1 MPILRKELVPIGK
14 FLASTPE
21 GGRTWQDFTKE
32 FTTKLVNTTN
42 SMINAG
48 LRIPAPFGHKKLALP
63 EVTKNSTPPPYDNA
77 GYWLSLAIEKNDKNL
92 DALFGYVDVPGSDT
106 EPDTPYYK
114 AKNSA
119 KEVSLSYRDSFQDG
133 LGRIWQNC
141 IMHIALVN
149 HPIVPGQEE
158 FKDVPDNCF
167 VVNMS
172 MAEPDD
178 DDSANSSQLI
188 NQLRTALTT
197 SLELNLPSTT
207 NLKQFLRD
215 LLVAVLQLPNKQKE
229 PSLDIAPIYMSHGEE
244 MNLTLQQAE
253 ALAKSGTTNPA
264 TGKPFTVMDFGFQIT
279 AGSVDVKAL
288 ELSIAE
294 KDKTIATQQT
304 LLKALTDNL
313 KKGVTETVTKRLAAL
328 KDKKVI
334 SEDQFKAQFE
344 PKIAFE
350 MSLGADGSVA
360 PHPLELTISAL
371 EMATGSTGGS
381 TQVVNPRDG
390 GNPDAPVDLN
400 TLFKN
405 LQI

>member
-1 MPILRKELVPIGK
+1 MPILRKEVVPIGK
-14 FLASTPE
+14 FLASTPD
-21 GGRTWQDFTKE
+21 GGRVWQDFDMG
-32 FTTKLVNTTN
+32 FTTEMVNTTN
-42 SMINAG
+42 SMIGAG

-63 EVTKNSTPPPYDNA
+63 EITTSTPPAYDNA
-77 GYWLSLAIEKNDKNL
+77 GYWQSLAIEKNNKGL
-92 DALFGYVDVPGSDT
+92 DALFAYIDLPGSDNET
-106 EPDTPYYK
+106 NSMYYK

-119 KEVSLSYRDSFQDG
+119 KEVSLSYRDTFQDG
-133 LGRIWQNC
+133 LGRIWKNG

-158 FKDVPDNCF
+158 FKDVPDKSF

-172 MAEPDD
+172 MMDNDD
-178 DDSANSSQLI
+178 KADTQLM
-188 NQLRTALTT
+188 NELRAALTT
-197 SLELNLPSTT
+197 ALELNLPSTA
-207 NLKQFLRD
+207 NVKQFLRD
-215 LLVAVLQLPNKQKE
+215 LLVAVLQLPSKQKE

-253 ALAKSGTTNPA
+253 TLAKTGAVNPA
-264 TGKPFTVMDFGFQIT
+264 TGKPFTIMDFGFQIS

-288 ELSIAE
+288 ELAIVE
-294 KDKTIATQQT
+294 KDKTISAQQS

-313 KKGVTETVTKRLAAL
+313 KKGVTETVTKRLNVL
-328 KDKKVI
+328 KERKVI
-334 SEDQFKAQFE
+334 SEDAYKAQFE

-350 MSLGADGSVA
+350 MSLGSDGTVA

-371 EMATGSTGGS
+371 ELATGTPGGS
-381 TQVVNPRDG
+381 TAVDNPRSGGATDG
-390 GNPDAPVDLN
+390 PVDMN